1 MPAPPKAETTSTKLD
16 ELRRTKATT
25 KQDLARVKKAIS
37 FAELYL
43 GTLSVQHFDVDKLA
57 HTIGECEK
65 LSAGY
70 DNRLLDLE
78 AKIEQLDA
86 EIAEEE
92 EKLKG
97 PAFSAQR
104 ALSQGVRV
112 TVRLSAA
119 EDTEAAQIVLIY
131 GAFTL
136 ITLGQLT
143 QANFRCARRFMES
156 KV

>member
-1 MPAPPKAETTSTKLD
+1 MPAPPKAETSSTRLD
-16 ELRRTKATT
+16 ELNRTKATT
-25 KQDLARVKKAIS
+25 KQGLARVKKAIS

-43 GTLSVQHFDVDKLA
+43 GTLSVQHTEVEKLA
-57 HTIGECEK
+57 HTIGEYEK
-65 LSAGY
+65 LSTGY
-70 DNRLLDLE
+70 DSKLLDLE

-92 EKLKG
+92 ERLKG

-112 TVRLSAA
+112 TVSLSAE
-119 EDTEAAQIVLIY
+119 EDTEDAQIVLIY

-136 ITLGQLT
+136 ITLRQLT

-156 KV
+156 EV